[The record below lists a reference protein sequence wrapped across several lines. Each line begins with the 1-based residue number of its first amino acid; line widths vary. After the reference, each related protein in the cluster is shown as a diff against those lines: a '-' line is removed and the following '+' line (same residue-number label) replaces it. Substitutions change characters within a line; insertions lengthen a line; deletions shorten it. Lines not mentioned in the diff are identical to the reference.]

1 MTVVSCVSM
10 ISPVGYSAAAT
21 CAALRAG
28 IAAFEELEYPD
39 NNGIPL
45 RGARINAIA
54 PTKRGRER
62 LIALARL
69 VIELIDADAV
79 AALPW
84 SQMPII
90 LCTRDREVPGAR
102 LNGILSGLRLPDG
115 SMLTQRRTAHIA
127 ASQTSAFTALLQAR
141 EMLDAS
147 NEPACLLLA
156 LDSLIDART
165 LAWLD
170 GQMRLKTSAVTDG
183 LIPGE
188 AACLT
193 VVSREPL
200 TPHFVVVRGLG
211 LGTETATA
219 ANEEPFRADGLMAA
233 LRAALAEARAGM
245 HDVAFRLSD
254 VAGELYAFEE
264 LVLAQIRNMRQTRP
278 EQPVWHAADCIGDT
292 GAVAGLIQFGWA
304 EQAFH
309 RGYAPGD
316 LAALHGSSMAFSG
329 RAAAV
334 VSGANTTP

>member
-1 MTVVSCVSM
+1 MTVLSCVSLV
-10 ISPVGYSAAAT
+10 SPVGYGAAAT

-28 IAAFEELEYPD
+28 IAAFEELDYPD
-39 NNGIPL
+39 SNDTPL
-45 RGARINAIA
+45 RGARIDAIA
-54 PTKRGRER
+54 PAKRGRER
-62 LIALARL
+62 LIALAQL
-69 VIELIDADAV
+69 TMEHIDTEVAV
-79 AALPW
+79 ELPW

-90 LCTRDREVPGAR
+90 LCTRDRDVPGAR

-115 SMLTQRRTAHIA
+115 SMLGQRRTAHVA
-127 ASQTSAFTALLQAR
+127 AGQTSAFAALRQAR
-141 EMLDAS
+141 EMLGEG

-170 GQMRLKTSAVTDG
+170 SRMRLKTSAVTDG

-188 AACLT
+188 AACLA

-211 LGTETATA
+211 FGSEMATA
-219 ANEEPFRADGLMAA
+219 VNEEPFRADGLRAA
-233 LRAALAEARAGM
+233 LRNALAEAGTEM
-245 HDVAFRLSD
+245 HEVAFRLSD
-254 VAGELYAFEE
+254 VAGESYAFEE
-264 LVLAQIRNMRQTRP
+264 LVLAQIRNMRNTRHD
-278 EQPVWHAADCIGDT
+278 QPLWHAADCIGDT
-292 GAVAGLIQFGWA
+292 GAAAGLIQFAWA

-334 VSGANTTP
+334 ISGVIATP

>member
-1 MTVVSCVSM
+1 MTVMSCVSM

-28 IAAFEELEYPD
+28 IAAFAELDYPD
-39 NNGIPL
+39 NNGVPL
-45 RGARINAIA
+45 RGARIDAIA
-54 PTKRGRER
+54 PAKRGRER
-62 LIALARL
+62 MVALAQL
-69 VIELIDADAV
+69 AIEQIDPEA

-84 SQMPII
+84 SRMPII
-90 LCTRDREVPGAR
+90 LCTREREVPGAR
-102 LNGILSGLRLPDG
+102 LNGILAGLRLPDG
-115 SMLTQRRTAHIA
+115 SVLTQRRTAHIPTG
-127 ASQTSAFTALLQAR
+127 QTSAFAALLQAR
-141 EMLDAS
+141 KMLDDD

-170 GQMRLKTSAVTDG
+170 GQIRLKTNAVTDG

-188 AACLT
+188 AACLA
-193 VVSREPL
+193 VASREPL

-219 ANEEPFRADGLMAA
+219 ANEEPFRADGLTAA
-233 LRAALAEARAGM
+233 LKKALGDASTEM

-254 VAGELYAFEE
+254 VAGESYAFEE
-264 LVLAQIRNMRQTRP
+264 LVLAQVRNMRKTRP

-292 GAVAGLIQFGWA
+292 GAAAGLIQFAWA

-316 LAALHGSSMAFSG
+316 CAALHGSSMAFSG

-334 VSGANTTP
+334 ISGVNTTR